1 MRHRNSTLR
10 LIVGSALLVL
20 FCAGVCMAQGVSDEV
35 QKALQRLNKNDEFN
49 ISTPLYQSPA
59 KAVPTVEVPRTTYVD
74 MLRRGYVIN
83 GSMTYTSTK
92 HGLDEALGKK
102 DIVAAATLLGADA
115 AWISTSS
122 RTEKEGVFVP
132 GGTQYYQVGTDF
144 YHGYSHHTETR
155 TYTTQDHT
163 GSKTVKYVNGMAIIF
178 VHNPDL
184 AAKQLEEGK
193 KRWEIRMAEIP
204 LKRAAFLDKLDT
216 VLKALSSTDASLFR
230 VTFGPDVKEEYVLRF
245 QAAEEEVKTGRCG
258 FVPGGRVDDSQ
269 LGWKNDTDLKW
280 SKPYCTGLL
289 ALGDLY
295 DIFYCVEHGVVPGRQ
310 IFKDPASPQLANLHT
325 AVMDAWN
332 YEQKNISAVFDF
344 TSSTLAEHFLP
355 NPGPAI
361 LGSVGTAW
369 LDSFI
374 KHK

>member
-1 MRHRNSTLR
+1 M
-10 LIVGSALLVL
+10 GSALLVL

-35 QKALQRLNKNDEFN
+35 QKALQRLNKNGEFN
-49 ISTPLYQSPA
+49 ISTPLFQSPA

-102 DIVAAATLLGADA
+102 DILAAATLLGADA

-122 RTEKEGVFVP
+122 EKKVEGVYVP
-132 GGTQYYQVGTDF
+132 GGTYYDYQ
-144 YHGYSHHTETR
+144 SHR
-155 TYTTQDHT
+155 PNATYTIQPHT
-163 GSKTVKYVNGMAIIF
+163 ASKTVKYVNGMAIIF

-184 AAKQLEEGK
+184 AARQLEEGK

-204 LKRAAFLDKLDT
+204 LKQAALLDKLDT
-216 VLKALSSTDASLFR
+216 VLKALSSTDASLFGG
-230 VTFGPDVKEEYVLRF
+230 TSGSDVKEEYVRRL
-245 QAAEEEVKTGRCG
+245 QATEEEVKTGRCG
-258 FVPGGRVDDSQ
+258 FYPGGRVDESQ
-269 LGWKNDTDLKW
+269 MGWKNDTELKW
-280 SKPYCTGLL
+280 SKPSCTGLL
-289 ALGDLY
+289 ALVELSN
-295 DIFYCVEHGVVPGRQ
+295 IFYYVENGMVQVQQ
-310 IFKDPASPQLANLHT
+310 IFKDPASPQLAKLHI
-325 AVMDAWN
+325 AVMDAWR

-344 TSSTLAEHFLP
+344 TSPTLAEHFLP

-369 LDSFI
+369 SDSFI

>member
-1 MRHRNSTLR
+1 MRYRNSTLR

-49 ISTPLYQSPA
+49 ISTPLFQSPA

-92 HGLDEALGKK
+92 HGLDEALGRK
-102 DIVAAATLLGADA
+102 DILAAAALLGADA

-122 RTEKEGVFVP
+122 EKKVESTFVR
-132 GGTQYYQVGTDF
+132 GGTYSF
-144 YHGYSHHTETR
+144 YHVGSDSYMHNGDRSSTVT
-155 TYTTQDHT
+155 TTTQNHY
-163 GSKTVKYVNGMAIIF
+163 GSKTVKYVDGMAIIF

-184 AAKQLEEGK
+184 AARQLEEGK
-193 KRWEIRMAEIP
+193 KRWDIRMAEIP
-204 LKRAAFLDKLDT
+204 LKRAALLDKLDT
-216 VLKALSSTDASLFR
+216 ALKALSSTDASLFGGTSGR
-230 VTFGPDVKEEYVLRF
+230 DVKEEYVRRF

-258 FVPGGRVDDSQ
+258 FYPGGWVDESQ
-269 LGWKNDTDLKW
+269 LGWKNDTELKW

-289 ALGDLY
+289 ALVELSYVFY
-295 DIFYCVEHGVVPGRQ
+295 DVEHGIEPGYEERQ
-310 IFKDPASPQLANLHT
+310 IFKDPASPQLAKLHI

-332 YEQKNISAVFDF
+332 YEEKNISVVFDF
-344 TSSTLAEHFLP
+344 TSPTLAEHFLP
-355 NPGPAI
+355 NPGPTI
-361 LGSVGTAW
+361 LVSVGTAW
-369 LDSFI
+369 S
-374 KHK
+374 